1 MVTSSQLLSY
11 VTFVYAAAAIL
22 YWADWI
28 FRVKSLGQSATLLSL
43 VGVMVNTAGFVLR
56 WRESYAHGMGHIPLS
71 NLYES
76 LVFFCMVAMAVYL
89 VVERQY
95 KLRVL
100 GAFVAPLAFLAMAYA
115 SFSPDV
121 NTRIQP
127 LLPALKS
134 NWLTAHVLTCFLG
147 YGAFAV
153 AFGLANLY
161 LIKNSEK
168 SFPGA
173 AAGETASFSFILI
186 LYGMKKGMGASLLN
200 SLAVAFS
207 GAVLAAVLGYLAA
220 HILFRGPAE
229 RESRLLSRLP
239 DADVLDELMYQNVL
253 FGFLFLTVGIIT
265 GAVWAN
271 SAWGKYWTWD
281 PKETWSLI
289 TWLVYAA
296 MIHMRLARGWLGAR
310 SAYFS
315 IAGFCAVLF
324 TWFGVN
330 LLSGLH
336 SYAK

>member
-1 MVTSSQLLSY
+1 MTSSQVLSY

-28 FRVKSLGQSATLLSL
+28 FRKKELGSAATGLSL
-43 VGVMVNTAGFVLR
+43 VGVVGNAAGFGLR
-56 WRESYAHGMGHIPLS
+56 WHESYLHGVGHIPLS

-76 LVFFCMVAMAVYL
+76 LVFFSLTAMAVYL

-100 GAFVAPLAFLAMAYA
+100 GAFVTPLAFLALAYA
-115 SFSPDV
+115 SLSSDV
-121 NTRIQP
+121 NAQIQP

-147 YGAFAV
+147 YAAFAV

-161 LIKNSEK
+161 LIKNGEK
-168 SFPGA
+168 RFPGA
-173 AAGETASFSFILI
+173 AAGETASFCAILL
-186 LYGMKKGMGASLLN
+186 LYAMKKGMGASTATAF
-200 SLAVAFS
+200 AVAVS
-207 GAVLAAVLGYLAA
+207 GAVLGGVLAYVVAGL
-220 HILFRGPAE
+220 LFRGTEKTRA
-229 RESRLLSRLP
+229 LLLDRLP
-239 DADVLDELMYQNVL
+239 EADVLDELMYQNIL

-289 TWLVYAA
+289 TWLIYAA
-296 MIHMRLARGWLGAR
+296 LIHMRLARGWLGAR
-310 SAYFS
+310 SCYFS
-315 IAGFCAVLF
+315 IVGFCAVLF

-336 SYAK
+336 SYAR